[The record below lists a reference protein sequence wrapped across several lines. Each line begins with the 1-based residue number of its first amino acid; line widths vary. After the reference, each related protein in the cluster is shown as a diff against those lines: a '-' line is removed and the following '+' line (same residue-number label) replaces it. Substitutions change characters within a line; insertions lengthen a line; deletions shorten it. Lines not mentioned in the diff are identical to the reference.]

1 MVILQ
6 TKILEE
12 EWARE
17 NQILGIGAGAYYINE
32 ILLVN
37 SVIFEIIYGELDSTD
52 YILAL

>member
-17 NQILGIGAGAYYINE
+17 NQILGIGAYYINE